1 MTFHCTSC
9 GKEHETLPEPG
20 YQRPDAVW
28 QLNVLERARRVA
40 GGNDFCS
47 LHGEA
52 QAQPVRFFLRG
63 TIPLPVPEIE
73 DSWSVGVWVEVS
85 EADFQ
90 RYRVL
95 YDSDAS
101 REPQF
106 LGRIANAAKGFEDA
120 FGADVLVQL
129 GTENERPTLWFPA
142 GARCSL
148 SQLQSAGI
156 TLARIHSVLGSFE

>member
-1 MTFHCTSC
+1 MAFLCTSC

-28 QLNVLERARRVA
+28 QLDVLERARRVV

-47 LHGEA
+47 LHDEA
-52 QAQPVRFFLRG
+52 LLQPVRFFIRG

-73 DSWSVGVWVEVS
+73 DSWSIGVWAEVS
-85 EADFQ
+85 ESDFH
-90 RYRVL
+90 RYCEL

-101 REPQF
+101 REPRF
-106 LGRIANAAKGFEDA
+106 PGRVANAAKGFEDA
-120 FGADVLVQL
+120 LGSEVHVQL
-129 GTENERPTLWFPA
+129 GTETQRPTLWFPA
-142 GARCSL
+142 SAACSL
-148 SQLQSAGI
+148 SQLQSSGI